1 MKIKKTAALT
11 LATLLGA
18 CGGAG
23 AGAGPAPDGAL
34 TVRMPAAP
42 SARFVKADTSVVTVD
57 APGIGTFDLDVKAEA
72 TVSVAFTEAPNG
84 LKATAT
90 YQALSG
96 SMTNPMGA
104 PLNVDESA
112 VTGQLVFTVD
122 GRGRTTVTESLGV
135 DLEAVQL
142 VSPSGFAYE
151 LFPRLP
157 DRTVS
162 VGDSWIDTITVNEDA
177 EGITSETIAI
187 VTYTVAGDTTVG
199 GRSLMKL
206 NTDSDIEASVSGT
219 MQGMSMSQNM
229 SGSGS
234 GWVLW
239 DAAMS
244 LVHSSF
250 SVGDLAGLMSIDA
263 PGAPDMS
270 LTVSSRSYT
279 KRAAN

>member
-1 MKIKKTAALT
+1 MTIKNMLVAALG
-11 LATLLGA
+11 TLLVA
-18 CGGAG
+18 CGGAS
-23 AGAGPAPDGAL
+23 AGGGPAPDGTLA
-34 TVRMPAAP
+34 VRMPAA
-42 SARFVKADTSVVTVD
+42 STASFVKADTAVVTVD
-57 APGIGTFDLDVKAEA
+57 APGMGTFDVDVQAEA
-72 TVSVAFTEAPNG
+72 TVDVAFTEGAGG
-84 LKATAT
+84 LNVTAT
-90 YQALSG
+90 YSALSG
-96 SMTNPMGA
+96 TMTNPMGA

-112 VTGQLVFTVD
+112 VEGQLVFTVD
-122 GRGRTTVTESLGV
+122 GRGRTTVTESLEV

-157 DRTVS
+157 DRVVA
-162 VGDSWIDTITVNEDA
+162 VGDSWTDTVTVVEEA
-177 EGITSETIAI
+177 EGISSETIAI
-187 VTYTVAGDTTVG
+187 VTYTVAGDTVVG

-206 NTDSDIEASVSGT
+206 NTDSEIEASVSGS

-250 SVGDLAGLMSIDA
+250 SVGDLAGVMSIDA

-270 LTVSSRSYT
+270 LTVSSKAYT
-279 KRAAN
+279 RRAGG